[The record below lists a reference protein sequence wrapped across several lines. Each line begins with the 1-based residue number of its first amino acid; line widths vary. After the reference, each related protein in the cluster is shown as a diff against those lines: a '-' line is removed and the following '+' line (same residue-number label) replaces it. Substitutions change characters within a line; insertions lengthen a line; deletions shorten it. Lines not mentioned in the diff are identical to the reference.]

1 MDRLS
6 TGIDGLDELIQGG
19 LISGSSTL
27 LYGPPGN
34 GKHPFCLQFIA
45 EGLKVGDG
53 GIMLVSN
60 ESVQDA
66 IESFGEVGCSLDTTV
81 LDQKYDL
88 KFVDCY
94 SWRIEEVPYPKLYG
108 NVVKSSMDINHV
120 SLAIGTAVDQM
131 KAGKRIR
138 VTVDLF
144 SPLLMV
150 APPQAVYR
158 LGELLTAELKKKG
171 ATSIFMLT
179 EGMHDQ
185 QTITSLQQLID
196 NVVLFRNSEKEGVL
210 IKEVCVSKMK
220 RTVFESRWL
229 PIFRDTKTGG
239 LRIAEE
245 SQKTDLF
252 SSGERYL
259 KTGRLST

>member
-1 MDRLS
+1 
-6 TGIDGLDELIQGG
+6 
-19 LISGSSTL
+19 
-27 LYGPPGN
+27 
-34 GKHPFCLQFIA
+34 
-45 EGLKVGDG
+45 
-53 GIMLVSN
+53 
-60 ESVQDA
+60 
-66 IESFGEVGCSLDTTV
+66 
-81 LDQKYDL
+81 
-88 KFVDCY
+88 
-94 SWRIEEVPYPKLYG
+94 
-108 NVVKSSMDINHV
+108 
-120 SLAIGTAVDQM
+120 
-131 KAGKRIR
+131 
-138 VTVDLF
+138 
-144 SPLLMV
+144 MV

-239 LRIAEE
+239 LRIAQE